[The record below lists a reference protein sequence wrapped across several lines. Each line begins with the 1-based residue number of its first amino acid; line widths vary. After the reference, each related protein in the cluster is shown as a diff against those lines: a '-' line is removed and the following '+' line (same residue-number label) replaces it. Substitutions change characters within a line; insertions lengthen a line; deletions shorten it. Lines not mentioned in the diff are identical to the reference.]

1 MDYRG
6 YCLWAPDSPS
16 VDAPHFVVVSSSKN
30 PQQQYLVVAI
40 SSIKY
45 NDMGKAKYY
54 DDACVLLEDD
64 IKDEKGNNILSKPSF
79 IRYQYALAMDV
90 DELLKKQVIGGYK
103 LKCKINDDVLRRIQ
117 EGAKISRELSP
128 RLRAFFDYF

>member
-6 YCLWAPDSPS
+6 YCLWAPDIPS

-45 NDMGKAKYY
+45 NDMGKAK
-54 DDACVLLEDD
+54 
-64 IKDEKGNNILSKPSF
+64 
-79 IRYQYALAMDV
+79 
-90 DELLKKQVIGGYK
+90 
-103 LKCKINDDVLRRIQ
+103 
-117 EGAKISRELSP
+117 
-128 RLRAFFDYF
+128 

>member
-6 YCLWAPDSPS
+6 YCLWAPDIPS

-54 DDACVLLEDD
+54 DDACVLSEDD
-64 IKDEKGNNILSKPSF
+64 IKDAEGNNILSKPSF

-103 LKCKINDDVLRRIQ
+103 LKCKINDDVLKRIQ

>member
-1 MDYRG
+1 
-6 YCLWAPDSPS
+6 
-16 VDAPHFVVVSSSKN
+16 
-30 PQQQYLVVAI
+30 
-40 SSIKY
+40 
-45 NDMGKAKYY
+45 
-54 DDACVLLEDD
+54 
-64 IKDEKGNNILSKPSF
+64 
-79 IRYQYALAMDV
+79 MDV

>member
-1 MDYRG
+1 MI
-6 YCLWAPDSPS
+6 WEKPS
-16 VDAPHFVVVSSSKN
+16 N
-30 PQQQYLVVAI
+30 
-40 SSIKY
+40 
-45 NDMGKAKYY
+45 